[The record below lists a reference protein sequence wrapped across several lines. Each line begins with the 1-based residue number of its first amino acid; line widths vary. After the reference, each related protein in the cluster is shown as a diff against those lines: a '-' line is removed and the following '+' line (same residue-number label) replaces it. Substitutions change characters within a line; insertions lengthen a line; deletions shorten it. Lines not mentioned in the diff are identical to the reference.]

1 MRRLSTDDLSP
12 LGMKIFTELYTQE
25 ETRRPRCSRIDY
37 VAGFID
43 LAIHHKL
50 RVYFNL
56 SDDMWATILKGGNL

>member
-12 LGMKIFTELYTQE
+12 LGMRIFTELYTRE

-43 LAIHHKL
+43 LAVHHKL

-56 SDDMWATILKGGNL
+56 SDELWTAVLNGGVL